1 MVCPYCHQVTKVG
14 NSRRRRAGFSVWRR
28 RCCHTCKISF
38 TTTENIL
45 IESVIV
51 FKDAQGALKPIRR
64 SDIHISIFNALG
76 GLKSASKDA
85 EALTLTC
92 LDKLLNEKQAV
103 LPITTLEK
111 HIFETLQAV
120 DPLAGQRYL
129 LNELQRT
136 QLLKPEKRTA
146 D

>member
-1 MVCPYCHQVTKVG
+1 M
-14 NSRRRRAGFSVWRR
+14 
-28 RCCHTCKISF
+28 
-38 TTTENIL
+38 
-45 IESVIV
+45 IESVIA
-51 FKDAQGALKPIRR
+51 FKDAQGALKHIRR

-103 LPITTLEK
+103 LPLTTLEK
-111 HIFETLQAV
+111 HIFETLRVV

-129 LNELQRT
+129 LNELKRT
-136 QLLKPEKRTA
+136 RLLKTEKRTA